1 MSSSGTNPVLVYL
14 DCKGPHQLSP
24 MSNPKPFNVDQVR
37 RDFPLLTGRAAE
49 DSIVYLDNAATTQK
63 PQVVLDSLR
72 DYYERHNA
80 NVHRGLHT
88 LSDEATAA
96 FESARATVANFVN
109 AKDPK
114 QVLWTK
120 GTTESINLVGNCL
133 SHFHIQ
139 AGDIILISE
148 MEHHSNIVPW
158 QFVAEQTGAIIST
171 IPVLENGALDT
182 EHYEKSLKN
191 RVRLVAL
198 THVSNA
204 LGTVNPVKEMIKQA
218 HEHNALVVIDGAQ
231 AAAHI
236 EIDVQ
241 DLDCDFYVF
250 SAHKMYGPTGIGV
263 LYGKE
268 KLLQEMP
275 PWQGGGE
282 MIESV
287 SFECTTYQHLP
298 YKFEAGTPD
307 ISGAIAT
314 AASIDYLE
322 NLPRKEV
329 SNHEHDLLKYATSK
343 VKQIEG
349 LRVVGT
355 SADKGP
361 ILSFL
366 LDEGHPHDVGVL
378 LNQQNVAVRTGHH
391 CAMPLMESLGIPG
404 TVRASFALYNTRE
417 DVDRLV
423 SAIDKASRLLR

>member
-1 MSSSGTNPVLVYL
+1 MTTSALA
-14 DCKGPHQLSP
+14 
-24 MSNPKPFNVDQVR
+24 SNPKPFNVDQVR

-287 SFECTTYQHLP
+287 SFERTTYQHLP

-404 TVRASFALYNTRE
+404 TVRASFALYNTKE